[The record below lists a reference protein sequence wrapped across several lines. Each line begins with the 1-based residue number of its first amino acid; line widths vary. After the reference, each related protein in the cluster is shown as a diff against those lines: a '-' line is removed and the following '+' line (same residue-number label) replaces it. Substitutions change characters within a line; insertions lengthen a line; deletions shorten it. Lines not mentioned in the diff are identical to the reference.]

1 MKNELKTTK
10 KTTKKSR
17 LQQRYESLLKDIEV
31 NKSLQETLTNDLRKV
46 IPRIEKEMHPLLR
59 QRTEAVRKRVLRLD
73 ELADELGVGK
83 INIEWFAPYIAD
95 EAMTL
100 LQNKNFQDDELIE
113 IYEKYTGESPLPDKE
128 QFDDLAATV
137 KEMYGFDID
146 VEELMKQGME
156 NYMSENAENFRK
168 QAAEKQEQEE
178 AQEVEDFAKQGEKK
192 VNKQE
197 QMLAQD
203 AKTIYLRL
211 VKKFHPDLEQDETLK
226 IQKTALVQEVTKAYK
241 ENDFLK
247 LLSLQIEHI
256 DEKENEGQILADDM
270 FKRYN
275 KILTKQLNEL
285 KYEIEDIKYASNGIF
300 EDFFDKNSKFS
311 ERRFKAYKKR
321 IQTEIDQI
329 EADTRNS
336 YKRKKGWFKDWMREI
351 KDFTTNQMMEEALA
365 NLFSNIKL

>member
-10 KTTKKSR
+10 QVTKKSR

-31 NKSLQETLTNDLRKV
+31 NKGLQETLTNDLRKV

-59 QRTEAVRKRVLRLD
+59 KRTEAVRKRILRLD
-73 ELADELGVGK
+73 ELADEIGVGK

-95 EAMTL
+95 EAMTI
-100 LQNKNFQDDELIE
+100 LQNKNFQDDELVE

-128 QFDDLAATV
+128 DLDLVAATF
-137 KEMYGFDID
+137 KEMFGFDID
-146 VEELMKQGME
+146 VEEMMKQGME
-156 NYMSENAENFRK
+156 DYIEGNAENIR
-168 QAAEKQEQEE
+168 QQIAEKQEEQE
-178 AQEVEDFAKQGEKK
+178 AQEVEDFAQQGPKK
-192 VNKQE
+192 VSKQE

-211 VKKFHPDLEQDETLK
+211 VKKFHPDLERDEAEK
-226 IQKTALVQEVTKAYK
+226 IKKTALVQEVTKAYK

-270 FKRYN
+270 LKRYN

-285 KYEIEDIKYASNGIF
+285 KYEIEEIKYSSNGIV
-300 EDFFDKNSKFS
+300 EDFFDKNNKFS
-311 ERRFKAYKKR
+311 EQRFKAYKKK

-351 KDFTTNQMMEEALA
+351 KDFSSYQMMEGV
-365 NLFSNIKL
+365 FSQILVNFR

>member
-10 KTTKKSR
+10 QTTKKSR

-31 NKSLQETLTNDLRKV
+31 NKNLQENLENDIRKV
-46 IPRIEKEMHPLLR
+46 VPRIEKEMHPLLR
-59 QRTEAVRKRVLRLD
+59 KRTEAVRKRVLRLD
-73 ELADELGVGK
+73 ELADEIGVGK
-83 INIEWFAPYIAD
+83 VNIEWFAPYIAD

-128 QFDDLAATV
+128 QFDDMAAAV

-146 VEELMKQGME
+146 VEEMMKQGME
-156 NYMSENAENFRK
+156 NYMSENVENFR
-168 QAAEKQEQEE
+168 QQVAEQQEVQE
-178 AQEVEDFAKQGEKK
+178 AQEIEDFAKQGPKK
-192 VNKQE
+192 VSKQE

-270 FKRYN
+270 LKRYN

-285 KYEIEDIKYASNGIF
+285 KYEIEEIKYSSNGIV

-311 ERRFKAYKKR
+311 ERRFKAYKKK
-321 IQTEIDQI
+321 IQTEVDQI
-329 EADTRNS
+329 EADNRSS

-351 KDFTTNQMMEEALA
+351 KDFSSYQMMEGVFADI
-365 NLFSNIKL
+365 FSKMR